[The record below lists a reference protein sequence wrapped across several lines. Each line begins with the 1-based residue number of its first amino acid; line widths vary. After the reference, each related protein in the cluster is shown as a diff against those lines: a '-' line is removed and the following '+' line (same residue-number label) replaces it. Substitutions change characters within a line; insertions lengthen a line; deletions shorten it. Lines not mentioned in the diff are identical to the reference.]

1 MVLVLV
7 GVAVVIGAVLAWV
20 NNITEKPIAEKAQQT
35 LAAGI
40 KEVMNS
46 SDIKVEDPD
55 TVKME
60 IQGKESIFTIHNV
73 YTTDGAYLGS
83 AVESTTMGF
92 GGDLKVLV
100 GFNAEGTILGY
111 TILQASETPG
121 LGAKADKW
129 FQKDGKG
136 NIIGKS
142 VAKGDLKVNKDGG
155 DVDAIT
161 ASTITSRAFLKAVNQ
176 AYSAYQ
182 DNHAANAKG
191 ADGASGASV
200 QHN

>member
-46 SDIKVEDPD
+46 TDIKVEDPD

-73 YTTDGAYLGS
+73 HTTDGAYLGS

-142 VAKGDLKVNKDGG
+142 VANGDLKVNKDGG